1 MDILQVG
8 KLSYGDACFQLTQVT
23 KAEEETQPGSLSTSS
38 LCYSEVSRGTTNYAA
53 CAWRVRGLPPL
64 SAFSTP
70 FYVSKEELWLMP
82 LSAAVSLSL
91 GAEEDAVPGFHS
103 SLLPGG
109 ELPQG
114 CRFSPEDRH
123 LQSFS
128 LQRSSLALSFIS
140 AYSRETLQLS
150 ITLLW
155 RGRVRYRIT

>member
-1 MDILQVG
+1 MGTPVSSSLKWPKLKR
-8 KLSYGDACFQLTQVT
+8 KLSLVPFPLAVCVT
-23 KAEEETQPGSLSTSS
+23 VKCLEALLIMQRVHGGSGAFLHS
-38 LCYSEVSRGTTNYAA
+38 LRS
-53 CAWRVRGLPPL
+53 PPL
-64 SAFSTP
+64 FMWAKKSCGSC
-70 FYVSKEELWLMP
+70 LL
-82 LSAAVSLSL
+82 LSAAVSLSP
-91 GAEEDAVPGFHS
+91 GAEEDAVLGFHS
-103 SLLPGG
+103 LLLPGG